1 MKLTCALKQDGI
13 SDVEYILFRFLFK
26 KLSEFLSTA
35 TIARCGK
42 PQVLIL
48 SPSLHSLCYVFQ
60 TRYVRSFSRNLFII
74 QIHCTKNGVF
84 DQGFLQ

>member
-35 TIARCGK
+35 TIAD
-42 PQVLIL
+42 V
-48 SPSLHSLCYVFQ
+48 V
-60 TRYVRSFSRNLFII
+60 NLK
-74 QIHCTKNGVF
+74 C
-84 DQGFLQ
+84 